1 MIKNTFILFILLMVS
16 FNLSGQGILG
26 KWKTIDDNTGEAKSL
41 VEIYEKD
48 GKIYGKIISVFN
60 PDKEFAKCIDC
71 SGKQKDQRLVG
82 LLFIEGLTKNDDVYD
97 GGTILNPEDGKVFK
111 CRLKLE
117 DDDKDTLQVRGYL
130 AFFYRTQYWKRV
142 K

>member
-1 MIKNTFILFILLMVS
+1 MIKNTLILSILLLLS
-16 FNLSGQGILG
+16 LNLSAQDILG

-41 VEIYEKD
+41 VEIYEKN
-48 GKIYGKIISVFN
+48 GEVYGKIVSVFN
-60 PDKEFAKCIDC
+60 PAKKSAKCNDC
-71 SGKQKDQRLVG
+71 EGKQKDQPLEGLV
-82 LLFIEGLTKNDDVYD
+82 FIEGLTKNDDVYD
-97 GGTILNPEDGKVFK
+97 GGTILNPEDGKVFR

-117 DDDKDTLQVRGYL
+117 DDKDTLQVRGYL